1 MIDNINSISIRQNL
15 ATISFDIDLLD
26 KNFDKFTIRILF
38 FLGCCTTPVNV
49 IKFKINYS
57 CFFRDVEKTKYVL
70 NVCQFRWRKS
80 NHFVKNHS

>member
-1 MIDNINSISIRQNL
+1 MIDNINSISIGQNL
-15 ATISFDIDLLD
+15 ATISFDIDLWD
-26 KNFDKFTIRILF
+26 KNFYKFIIAFF
-38 FLGCCTTPVNV
+38 FLGCCIAPVNV